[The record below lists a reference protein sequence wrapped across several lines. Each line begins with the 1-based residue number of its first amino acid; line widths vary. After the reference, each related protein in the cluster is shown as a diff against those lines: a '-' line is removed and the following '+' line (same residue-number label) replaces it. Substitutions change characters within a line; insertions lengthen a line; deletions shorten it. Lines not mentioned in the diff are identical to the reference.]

1 MQNSNFELNQFGYRT
16 GLLWFWRSANNLH
29 MCWWNQFHSWVFQQ
43 FSAVYDYFCQQWL
56 AVGNKELVYQENS
69 QMVLQEFEK
78 QKFDPILEMQ
88 QEGQK
93 VAPSWGQL
101 GGEEVLAA
109 TAGGNCSLSKVA
121 SYPMQLPNLHIKSWQ
136 FSSSRCWAMVLA
148 WAWSWPRW
156 ISFQLGCEI
165 YSWPCCFTKFTKI
178 RQIQDDLHFSLPTS
192 CTCPD
197 GSQPEVS
204 RLKINF
210 SIRLCRSQ
218 RKLFPAKNPNV
229 LNPDSSQRGSG
240 WPAEGK
246 GGKQVSWRNSFG
258 IEWYWANFLSAVLN
272 EGLSRSAEAEQFWD
286 RIIFSGENL
295 DQFSYHQYSARRT
308 HVGRETK

>member
-1 MQNSNFELNQFGYRT
+1 M
-16 GLLWFWRSANNLH
+16 
-29 MCWWNQFHSWVFQQ
+29 
-43 FSAVYDYFCQQWL
+43 
-56 AVGNKELVYQENS
+56 
-69 QMVLQEFEK
+69 
-78 QKFDPILEMQ
+78 
-88 QEGQK
+88 
-93 VAPSWGQL
+93 
-101 GGEEVLAA
+101 
-109 TAGGNCSLSKVA
+109 
-121 SYPMQLPNLHIKSWQ
+121 
-136 FSSSRCWAMVLA
+136 
-148 WAWSWPRW
+148 
-156 ISFQLGCEI
+156 
-165 YSWPCCFTKFTKI
+165 TKT

-246 GGKQVSWRNSFG
+246 GGEQVSWRNSFG

-308 HVGRETK
+308 HVGREMKLVAPVEMAPASLQGWLWWCRWRSCWCWWRWGWQWSESWP